1 MIGWAAVATGFVAFW
16 MAARGAVTGAEDTKI
31 ETPWFVPQGT
41 EDWVEEKASEIQQEQ
56 KQRVETALSRA
67 FGQGLVA
74 MAAVAVAFG
83 AIKAGRRPPRMRSA
97 R

>member
-16 MAARGAVTGAEDTKI
+16 MAARGAVTETEDSGI
-31 ETPWFVPQGT
+31 ETPWYVPKGT
-41 EDWVEEKASEIQQEQ
+41 EEWMEEKASEIQQEQ
-56 KQRVETALSRA
+56 KQRVESALSRA

-74 MAAVAVAFG
+74 MTAVGVVFG
-83 AIKAGRRPPRMRSA
+83 AIAAGRRPPRRST